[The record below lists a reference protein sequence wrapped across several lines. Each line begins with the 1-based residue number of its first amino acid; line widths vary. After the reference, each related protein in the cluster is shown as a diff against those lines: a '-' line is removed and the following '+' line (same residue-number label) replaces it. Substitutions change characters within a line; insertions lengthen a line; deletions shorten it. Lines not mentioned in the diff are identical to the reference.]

1 MSALEDNKTN
11 LVCFLLL
18 AQTRQ
23 NIDTGGNHHIAGSFL
38 LILVFYIC
46 VTGMYFA
53 LCVASSNKLTD
64 SVWPTNKIS
73 AHTKS
78 SS

>member
-23 NIDTGGNHHIAGSFL
+23 NIDTGGNHHIAESFL
-38 LILVFYIC
+38 LILVFIFG
-46 VTGMYFA
+46 VRRMDFA
-53 LCVASSNKLTD
+53 LCIASSNKLTD